1 MEKKKHLILLVLKL
15 LETETDANHPITQTE
30 IAKTI
35 SAVYPCDR
43 KTVGRNMKDLK
54 DLGYPIIKTTKGFY
68 MDGKRFTVN
77 EIDFVRNAI
86 VAASGMSI
94 EEKEA
99 LANNVKDV
107 LNGRYSCK

>member
-35 SAVYPCDR
+35 SEVYPCDR
-43 KTVGRNMKDLK
+43 KTVGRNIKDLK
-54 DLGYPIIKTTKGFY
+54 ELGYPIMKTTKGFY
-68 MDGKRFTVN
+68 MDEKRFTVD
-77 EIDFVRNAI
+77 EIDFVINAI
-86 VAASGMSI
+86 ITASGMRV
-94 EEKEA
+94 EDKEA

-107 LNGRYSCK
+107 LSRRYSNK

>member
-43 KTVGRNMKDLK
+43 KTVGRNIKDLK
-54 DLGYPIIKTTKGFY
+54 ELGYPIVKTTKGFY
-68 MDGKRFTVN
+68 MNDKRFTVE
-77 EIDFVRNAI
+77 EIDFVTSAI
-86 VAASGMSI
+86 VAADGMSI

-99 LANNVKDV
+99 LANNVKGV
-107 LNGRYSCK
+107 LNGRYSNK

>member
-35 SAVYPCDR
+35 SGVYPCDR
-43 KTVGRNMKDLK
+43 KTVGRNIKDLK
-54 DLGYPIIKTTKGFY
+54 ELGYPIVKTTKGFY
-68 MDGKRFTVN
+68 MDKKIFTVA
-77 EIDFVRNAI
+77 EIDFVTNAI
-86 VAASGMSI
+86 VAADGMSV

-107 LNGRYSCK
+107 LNGRYSNK

>member
-35 SAVYPCDR
+35 SEVYPCDR
-43 KTVGRNMKDLK
+43 KTVGRNIKDLK
-54 DLGYPIIKTTKGFY
+54 ELGYPITKTTKGFY
-68 MDGKRFTVN
+68 MDRKLFTMG
-77 EIDFVRNAI
+77 EIDFVTNAI
-86 VAASGMSI
+86 VAANGMSV

-107 LNGRYSCK
+107 LNGRYSNK

>member
-30 IAKTI
+30 ITKTI
-35 SAVYPCDR
+35 SEVYPCDR
-43 KTVGRNMKDLK
+43 KTVGRNIKDLK
-54 DLGYPIIKTTKGFY
+54 ELGYPIVKTTKGFY
-68 MDGKRFTVN
+68 MNKKIFTVA
-77 EIDFVRNAI
+77 EIDFVTNAI
-86 VAASGMSI
+86 VAANGMRV

-107 LNGRYSCK
+107 LNGRYSNK

>member
-35 SAVYPCDR
+35 SEVYPCDR
-43 KTVGRNMKDLK
+43 KTVGRNIKDIK
-54 DLGYPIIKTTKGFY
+54 ELGYPIMKTTKGFY
-68 MDGKRFTVN
+68 MDRKLFTVK
-77 EIDFVRNAI
+77 EIDFVTSAI
-86 VAASGMSI
+86 VAANGMHI

-107 LNGRYSCK
+107 LSGRYSNK

>member
-1 MEKKKHLILLVLKL
+1 
-15 LETETDANHPITQTE
+15 
-30 IAKTI
+30 
-35 SAVYPCDR
+35 
-43 KTVGRNMKDLK
+43 
-54 DLGYPIIKTTKGFY
+54 

>member
-35 SAVYPCDR
+35 SEVYPCDR
-43 KTVGRNMKDLK
+43 KTVGRNIKDLK
-54 DLGYPIIKTTKGFY
+54 NLGYPIVKTTKGFY
-68 MDGKRFTVN
+68 MDKKIFTVT
-77 EIDFVRNAI
+77 EIDFVTNAI
-86 VAASGMSI
+86 VAATGMSD

-99 LANNVKDV
+99 LANNVKNV
-107 LNGRYSCK
+107 LSRRYSNR

>member
-15 LETETDANHPITQTE
+15 LETETDASHPITQTE

-68 MDGKRFTVN
+68 MSEKLFKVN
-77 EIDFVRNAI
+77 EIDFVTNAI
-86 VAASGMSI
+86 VAADGMSI

-107 LNGRYSCK
+107 LNGRYSNK